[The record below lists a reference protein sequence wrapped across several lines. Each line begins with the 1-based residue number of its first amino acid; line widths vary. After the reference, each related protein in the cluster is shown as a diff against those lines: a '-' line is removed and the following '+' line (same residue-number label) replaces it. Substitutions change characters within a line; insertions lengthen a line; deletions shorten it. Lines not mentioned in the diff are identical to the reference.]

1 MSKFP
6 EIIIPVYNEGE
17 NVIKVFDHLKNN
29 VQNKFVV
36 LLCYDDET
44 DELFYNLE
52 ILKKKNVEF
61 KLIKNKYHG
70 PCGAVKTGL
79 LYSDSDIKIVYPA
92 DDLINGKI
100 IDKMIEK
107 YDEGYDVVAPSRFMK
122 GGSMKN
128 CPIIKSILVRLAS
141 FTLFRL
147 SSIPIEDA
155 SNGFRLFSSK
165 VVNKFEI
172 ESKLGFAYS
181 LELLVKAHRHRFNI
195 TQIPSSWEER
205 EIGKSNFKILKWL
218 KEYLRWY
225 MYGLST
231 NWFFKKIKK

>member
-44 DELFYNLE
+44 DDLFSNLE

-107 YDEGYDVVAPSRFMK
+107 YDEGFDVVAPSRFMK

>member
-36 LLCYDDET
+36 LLCYDDES
-44 DELFYNLE
+44 DDLFSNLE
-52 ILKKKNVEF
+52 ILKNKKVDF

>member
-1 MSKFP
+1 MSKFL

-17 NVIKVFDHLKNN
+17 NIIKVFDHLRNN

-36 LLCYDDET
+36 LLCYDD
-44 DELFYNLE
+44 DKDDLFSNLE
-52 ILKKKNVEF
+52 ILKNKNVDF
-61 KLIKNKYHG
+61 KLVKNKYYG

-79 LYSDSDIKIVYPA
+79 LYSDNEIKIVYPV

-107 YDEGYDVVAPSRFMK
+107 YEEGYDIVAPSRFMK

-128 CPIIKSILVRLAS
+128 CPIVKSILVRFAS

-147 SSIPIEDA
+147 STIPIEDA
-155 SNGFRLFSSK
+155 SNGFRLFSNK
-165 VVNKFEI
+165 VINKFEI
-172 ESKLGFAYS
+172 QSKLGFAYS

-205 EIGKSNFKILKWL
+205 EIGKSKFKIIKWL

-225 MYGLST
+225 MYGLAT

>member
-1 MSKFP
+1 MSKLP

-29 VQNKFVV
+29 VQNKFVL

-44 DELFYNLE
+44 DDLFSNLE

-107 YDEGYDVVAPSRFMK
+107 YDEGYDIVAPSRFMK

>member
-29 VQNKFVV
+29 VQNKFVL
-36 LLCYDDET
+36 LLCYDDES
-44 DELFYNLE
+44 DDLFSNLE
-52 ILKKKNVEF
+52 ILKNKKVDF

-107 YDEGYDVVAPSRFMK
+107 YDEGYDIVAPSRFMK